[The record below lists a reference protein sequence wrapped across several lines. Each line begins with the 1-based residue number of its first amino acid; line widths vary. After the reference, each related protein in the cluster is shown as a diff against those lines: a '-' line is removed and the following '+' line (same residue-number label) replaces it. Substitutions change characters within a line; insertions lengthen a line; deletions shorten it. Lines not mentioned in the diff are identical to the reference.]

1 MKKLIFLLFLTSCF
15 ASNENY
21 NKNNVTLNFNDD
33 LSFEEFKNLL
43 EEYSK
48 ISSYPN
54 IDK

>member
-1 MKKLIFLLFLTSCF
+1 MKKILIFIFLTSCISPN
-15 ASNENY
+15 SNEGSSDI
-21 NKNNVTLNFNDD
+21 KLNFNDD

-43 EEYSK
+43 QEYSK